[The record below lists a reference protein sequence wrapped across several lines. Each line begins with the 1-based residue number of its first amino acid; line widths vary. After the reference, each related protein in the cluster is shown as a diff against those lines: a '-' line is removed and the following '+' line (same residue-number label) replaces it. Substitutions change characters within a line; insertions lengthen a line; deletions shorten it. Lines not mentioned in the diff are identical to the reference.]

1 MFHSG
6 PVKEEF
12 SQSTYQMLP
21 YGKSWSSKNKSIRY
35 EALVEEVHETDST
48 EFIKYQTLASSDR
61 NLTGLSTNSKT
72 TKQMEYSYLVLCL
85 LNAFLSYT
93 GTMLNIV
100 TIHSIRKTSNLSKNL
115 KILLLSTAVSDLD
128 VGLLTQPVGTLDSR
142 TQTKGR
148 KWVSFELSKFI
159 LGSEAAG
166 NKIK

>member
-21 YGKSWSSKNKSIRY
+21 YWKSWSSKNKSIRY
-35 EALVEEVHETDST
+35 EALVEDVHETDST
-48 EFIKYQTLASSDR
+48 EFIKYQTLAKKNQKR
-61 NLTGLSTNSKT
+61 Q
-72 TKQMEYSYLVLCL
+72 QMDSLYLVVCL
-85 LNAFLSYT
+85 LNAFLSYIS
-93 GTMLNIV
+93 TMLNIIK
-100 TIHSIRKTSNLSKNL
+100 IHSIRNTRTLSKNL
-115 KILLLSTAVSDLD
+115 KTLLLILVVCDLG
-128 VGLLTQPVGTLDSR
+128 VGWLTQPMGTLDSR

-166 NKIK
+166 NKRE

>member
-12 SQSTYQMLP
+12 SQSTYQSLP
-21 YGKSWSSKNKSIRY
+21 YWKSWGSKNKSIRY

-61 NLTGLSTNSKT
+61 NLTGFNTNSKKT
-72 TKQMEYSYLVLCL
+72 TNGFLVSRSLPFKCIFIL
-85 LNAFLSYT
+85 HRHHAKHCKNPLDKKNSDLVKD
-93 GTMLNIV
+93 L
-100 TIHSIRKTSNLSKNL
+100 KT
-115 KILLLSTAVSDLD
+115 LLLSLAVCDLG
-128 VGLLTQPVGTLDSR
+128 VGLLTQPMGTLDSR

-166 NKIK
+166 NKRE

>member
-1 MFHSG
+1 
-6 PVKEEF
+6 
-12 SQSTYQMLP
+12 
-21 YGKSWSSKNKSIRY
+21 
-35 EALVEEVHETDST
+35 
-48 EFIKYQTLASSDR
+48 
-61 NLTGLSTNSKT
+61 
-72 TKQMEYSYLVLCL
+72 
-85 LNAFLSYT
+85 
-93 GTMLNIV
+93 MLNIV